1 MPGRIHAITSAST
14 AATSYSADSFSFC
27 TGEAHP
33 QAAASSSP
41 RPQLA
46 PVPEL
51 MLYPPAGGSGAGGI
65 SSVAAAR
72 FAAPPAPPASPAPA
86 PAASYTPTGR
96 AQQLLRLLELNEQLT
111 SSSGGPEGTTS
122 GSAGAATVQPAAQQQ
137 QSSVQR
143 VPSATRALDTL
154 ALLAEAEA
162 ESQAEP
168 EQVASLTAASTAASG
183 EQLAPPVPPV
193 QPAQAL
199 LATA

>member
-14 AATSYSADSFSFC
+14 APTSYSADSFSFC

-51 MLYPPAGGSGAGGI
+51 MLYPPAGGCGGGGT

-72 FAAPPAPPASPAPA
+72 FATAPASPAPA

-122 GSAGAATVQPAAQQQ
+122 GSAGAGAVQHAAQQQ

-162 ESQAEP
+162 ESRAEP
-168 EQVASLTAASTAASG
+168 EQVVTLTATSAASG

-193 QPAQAL
+193 QPAQAP